1 MQAESDELRSLPL
14 LPAEYCKY
22 ASNVDLPLIRLISSS
37 VISACIAQIIYTA
50 RGVGKGDPTFDLW
63 PATICAQVTQS
74 ISLTTACIPYLQ
86 PFLLSLESGF
96 LWGDD
101 FRRQSTK
108 NSSYTSGRPSKSAS
122 TGQPRSSHTSR
133 NQSIPKNTQKRDQDG
148 ETGRPDSPAIAML
161 PVPNGGEPLP
171 TQMDMSWDSRS
182 ASSQARLT
190 GIMTPAHVGVDTRRR
205 ELEGY

>member
-1 MQAESDELRSLPL
+1 MQAESDGLRSLPL
-14 LPAEYCKY
+14 SPAEYCKY
-22 ASNVDLPLIRLISSS
+22 ASTVDVALIWLIPYS

-108 NSSYTSGRPSKSAS
+108 DSSYKSGRPSKSAS
-122 TGQPRSSHTSR
+122 TGQPRSSHTFR
-133 NQSIPKNTQKRDQDG
+133 NQPVPENSQKPNQDVG
-148 ETGRPDSPAIAML
+148 TGPPDSPAIAML
-161 PVPNGGEPLP
+161 PIPNGGEPLP

-190 GIMTPAHVGVDTRRR
+190 GVIMPAHAGVDTRRR